1 MLKRDKM
8 SGHIISYTNDADKLN
23 RGKLNVPVLD
33 GRFLKEEFERIIST
47 KFTDLPEA
55 ARAEE
60 VVVNKIIFAQS
71 NMVTGLV
78 PLPSGYTIP
87 PEIANNPAALE
98 QFTKD
103 IAKKEFLTN
112 ISNLIDDSSNSVA
125 ALSMKVESLNKE
137 IENKDMIINN
147 QIEAISN
154 FDNVL
159 TTISNERSKALV
171 QLENQ
176 TQAINSIQQ
185 IVDEQNQQ
193 IQDLLATQY
202 NQSVQIA
209 EDAQLSTI
217 IAFAE
222 ILSGSLNE

>member
-1 MLKRDKM
+1 M
-8 SGHIISYTNDADKLN
+8 
-23 RGKLNVPVLD
+23 
-33 GRFLKEEFERIIST
+33 
-47 KFTDLPEA
+47 
-55 ARAEE
+55 
-60 VVVNKIIFAQS
+60 
-71 NMVTGLV
+71 
-78 PLPSGYTIP
+78 PSGYSIP
-87 PEIANNPAALE
+87 PDIANNPSALE

-112 ISNLIDDSSNSVA
+112 ISNLIDDSGNSVG
-125 ALSMKVESLNKE
+125 ALVMKVDSLNKE

-159 TTISNERSKALV
+159 TTISNERSKAIV
-171 QLENQ
+171 QLDNQ